1 MNLIRFRILGIF
13 VISISIFTAAD
24 PAQGIYGGTPAAGN
38 PIVVGLLSDRF
49 GTSAGCSGALVAPQ
63 IVMTAAHCL
72 TLPPQSLWIPEPGS
86 DLRDTSTRRIQADRY
101 FIPSDF
107 SASRFPYQND
117 FGIVVLKSSFPNIT
131 TLEIA
136 TLDEIK
142 KWMNEEREVVHVG
155 YGCTELVDSP
165 PCKLTSPLP
174 NRLVTNLSRQI
185 PVQFNTLIPG
195 TFSATKISVEK
206 TICGG
211 DSGSPLVAEMSG
223 KFIYVGAQSS
233 SNGAGCTKTCNI
245 VCVATQ
251 GLPSANV
258 LLVEEAKKY
267 ASLAGPSPTPSSSP
281 EVKVMQTP
289 IPTPTNGQTI
299 SNNVKKVSIT
309 CVKGKLTKKVTA
321 VNPKCPSGFKKK

>member
-1 MNLIRFRILGIF
+1 MNLIRVRILGIF
-13 VISISIFTAAD
+13 VISIAIFTAPVRAH
-24 PAQGIYGGTPAAGN
+24 GIYGGTPAVGN
-38 PIVVGLLSDRF
+38 PIVVGLLNDRF

-142 KWMNEEREVVHVG
+142 EWMNEEREVIHVG

-174 NRLVTNLSRQI
+174 NKLVTNLSRQI
-185 PVQFNTLIPG
+185 PTQFNALIPG

-211 DSGSPLVAEMSG
+211 DSGSPLLAEVSG

-258 LLVEEAKKY
+258 LLVHEAKKF
-267 ASLAGPSPTPSSSP
+267 ASLAGPSPTPTSDP
-281 EVKVMQTP
+281 EVKVMPSPVTSP
-289 IPTPTNGQTI
+289 VSEKANKN
-299 SNNVKKVSIT
+299 SVKKISIT
-309 CVKGKLTKKVTA
+309 CIKGKVTKRVFA

>member
-1 MNLIRFRILGIF
+1 MKLFRVRILGILG
-13 VISISIFTAAD
+13 ITISIFTAVV
-24 PAQGIYGGTPAAGN
+24 PAHGIYGGTPAAGN

-72 TLPPQSLWIPEPGS
+72 TLPTQSLWVPEPGS

-107 SASRFPYQND
+107 STSRFPYQND
-117 FGIVVLKSSFPNIT
+117 FGIVVLKSPFPNIT
-131 TLEIA
+131 TLQIA

-174 NRLVTNLSRQI
+174 NKLVTNLSRQI
-185 PVQFNTLIPG
+185 PTQFNALIPG

-211 DSGSPLVAEMSG
+211 DSGSPLITEVSG
-223 KFIYVGAQSS
+223 KFIYIGAQSS

-245 VCVATQ
+245 VCIATQ

-258 LLVEEAKKY
+258 LLVEEATKY
-267 ASLAGPSPTPSSSP
+267 VSLAVLSPIPSSSP
-281 EVKVMQTP
+281 GVKVIETP
-289 IPTPTNGQTI
+289 IPTPSNGQ
-299 SNNVKKVSIT
+299 SVNRYVKKVSIT
-309 CVKGKLTKKVTA
+309 CVKGKLIKKITS